1 MHLLAYQRIDG
12 MQGVQPEINEV
23 LVAIAA
29 GLVRAGGKDGLPRRV
44 KGK

>member
-1 MHLLAYQRIDG
+1 MHLLAHRRLDG
-12 MQGVQPEINEV
+12 VQGVQAEINEV

-29 GLVRAGGKDGLPRRV
+29 GLVRAGGNARLPRRV